1 MDRGAAIALT
11 IILAVVASS
20 ASADEYQL
28 YKPQKATSGDIP
40 VAGEGVLT
48 KTIII
53 QRGDTLSKLSRK
65 YNGRSSFFSQILL
78 FNKIENPDLIF
89 AGKTLRVP
97 LSRKEAI
104 NGKKEEAT
112 RGPAKK
118 KPATT
123 EVNKT
128 SAKMRTRHYT
138 PVGGKAGK
146 PLFNS
151 GVSAYMN
158 GRYDEAIEIFDR
170 YLAVYPN
177 SPDAPDAALYR
188 AECYTKLSNH

>member
-1 MDRGAAIALT
+1 MDRGAAIALA
-11 IILAVVASS
+11 IILAVVASP

-28 YKPQKATSGDIP
+28 YKPQKAKSGDVP
-40 VAGEGVLT
+40 VAGDGVLT

-65 YNGRSSFFSQILL
+65 YNGRSSFFPQILL

-97 LSRKEAI
+97 LTRKEAI
-104 NGKKEEAT
+104 NGKKEEAM
-112 RGPAKK
+112 RGTAKK
-118 KPATT
+118 KPSTT
-123 EVNKT
+123 EGNKT
-128 SAKMRTRHYT
+128 SAKMRTRRYT
-138 PVGGKAGK
+138 SVGGRVGK

-170 YLAVYPN
+170 YLTVYPN

-188 AECYTKLSNH
+188 SDSYMKLSNH